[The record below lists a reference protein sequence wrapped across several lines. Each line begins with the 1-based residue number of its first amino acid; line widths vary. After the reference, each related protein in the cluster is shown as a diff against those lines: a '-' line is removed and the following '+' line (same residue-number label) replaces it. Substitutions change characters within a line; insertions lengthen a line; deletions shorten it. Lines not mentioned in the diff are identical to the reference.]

1 MKQLRRTIRNIL
13 LEEFACA
20 SITNKNIGG
29 GIAELERLGLHI
41 VSAWSPQE
49 YDSGEADS
57 IGLNVYDDLGDQKA
71 YWLGTYQVDGNCLN
85 AFQCTNSNV
94 QNLRGTGVGALLYDV
109 ACELTGQ
116 YGISSDRNEVSNAAW
131 PMWQYFW
138 KNDQTYEKKGSYDW
152 DGEQTPDDPFDD
164 CFGDA
169 WENYLDD
176 WQNPHRHPL
185 NIVYVKKDKTRPTIK
200 CLIEKGLIE
209 FED

>member
-1 MKQLRRTIRNIL
+1 MRSLRHTIRMIL

-20 SITNKNIGG
+20 SITNPNIGG

-41 VSAWSPQE
+41 VSTWSPQE
-49 YDSGEADS
+49 YDSGEANS

-71 YWLGTYQVDGNCLN
+71 WWMGTYQVDGACLN
-85 AFQCTNSNV
+85 AYQCTNTNTN
-94 QNLRGTGVGALLYDV
+94 NLRGSGIGALLYDV
-109 ACELTGQ
+109 ACELTGEA
-116 YGISSDRNEVSNAAW
+116 GVSSDRNEVSNAAW
-131 PMWQYFW
+131 RMWQYFW
-138 KNDQTYEKKGSYDW
+138 KNDSTYEKKGSYDW
-152 DGEQTPDDPFDD
+152 DGEQTPDDPYDD
-164 CFGDA
+164 CFGES
-169 WENYLDD
+169 WENYVDD